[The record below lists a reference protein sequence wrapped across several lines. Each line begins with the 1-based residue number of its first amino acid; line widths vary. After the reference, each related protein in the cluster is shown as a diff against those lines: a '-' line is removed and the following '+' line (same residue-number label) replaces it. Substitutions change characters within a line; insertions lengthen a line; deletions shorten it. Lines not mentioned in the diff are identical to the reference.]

1 MPVQRR
7 WRGEGKSLLHS
18 DLIKQKCQLKA
29 KCIVLSQPLYIN
41 SLHPLFKVLLDFRA
55 VLTLKTCH
63 TYQNTHYIPAYR
75 QEFRWP
81 GLKLSKWTHNQK
93 YFSLFWLLQVLL
105 LFQCCMVFLSHALT
119 IKKFSTEVTPCQNC
133 PKIHTLTCFHIS
145 SNSFSQLVR
154 IQRSTYPRNRIHAL
168 H

>member
-63 TYQNTHYIPAYR
+63 TYQNTHYIPAYK

-119 IKKFSTEVTPCQNC
+119 IKKFSTSLSFSQ
-133 PKIHTLTCFHIS
+133 
-145 SNSFSQLVR
+145 SFSQLVR